1 MKIYKEGM
9 SEPYSFLIIDTILPA
24 NNSLSFRKKSM
35 NTLIKIAVTD
45 QPKNL
50 DNKIKTNQAQ
60 LYLDRLV
67 AKISALSSGELEKS
81 EYLTGDLG
89 FCIKYC

>member
-35 NTLIKIAVTD
+35 NTLIKIAVTE

-67 AKISALSSGELEKS
+67 AKISGLSSGKLEKS

-89 FCIKYC
+89 FCIKCC

>member
-1 MKIYKEGM
+1 
-9 SEPYSFLIIDTILPA
+9 
-24 NNSLSFRKKSM
+24 M
-35 NTLIKIAVTD
+35 NTFIKITVTE

-50 DNKIKTNQAQ
+50 DNKIETNQAQ